1 MYCPKCGSLIE
12 SNSVFCKNCG
22 TKLHLS
28 NHTSSSPK
36 SKKAIAISLVI
47 VVLFICSAIEY
58 FRISSTTS
66 FGYYDNNKWGIS
78 IDYFKKKYPDGYEYD
93 KDPEDSKTTFSI
105 PINSFEGLSFNS
117 EETAACIFQDGKF
130 YYVQILFRVDDA
142 FSATDSLEE
151 KLTKKYGTPAKYE
164 PQYGSYRWDT
174 SKSNI
179 TVTAISDTAVA
190 VWFADIDSPYNPL
203 NK

>member
-1 MYCPKCGSLIE
+1 MTITNGEYPSITLR
-12 SNSVFCKNCG
+12 KNTLTVMNT
-22 TKLHLS
+22 TKIL
-28 NHTSSSPK
+28 
-36 SKKAIAISLVI
+36 
-47 VVLFICSAIEY
+47 
-58 FRISSTTS
+58 
-66 FGYYDNNKWGIS
+66 
-78 IDYFKKKYPDGYEYD
+78 
-93 KDPEDSKTTFSI
+93 KTAKLLFSI